1 MKAVITKSQLDRIK
15 NFINETK
22 EISKEDVI
30 KNPTD
35 KQKEFQEYLAN
46 KRIYPAGPP
55 MAMWMVA
62 VALVLMVTLY
72 VIL

>member
-1 MKAVITKSQLDRIK
+1 M
-15 NFINETK
+15 
-22 EISKEDVI
+22 
-30 KNPTD
+30 TD
-35 KQKEFQEYLAN
+35 KQEQFNEWVAK
-46 KRIYPAGPP
+46 KKMHPAGPP

>member
-1 MKAVITKSQLDRIK
+1 MT
-15 NFINETK
+15 N
-22 EISKEDVI
+22 
-30 KNPTD
+30 
-35 KQKEFQEYLAN
+35 KQKEFEDYLAN

-55 MAMWMVA
+55 MPIWLVA